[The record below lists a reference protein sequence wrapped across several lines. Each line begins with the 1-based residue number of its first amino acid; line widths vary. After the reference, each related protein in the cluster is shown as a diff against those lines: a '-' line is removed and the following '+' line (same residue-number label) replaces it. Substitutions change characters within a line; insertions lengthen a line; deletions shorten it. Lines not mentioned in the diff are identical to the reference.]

1 MFLVYFPNGSH
12 LLHILLKFLHNHV
25 PRGGVKED
33 FMEQDFCERV
43 AQKADGCT
51 EIDLS
56 TPCNVNAG
64 LRRRSRVQNT
74 GVVKSQVSKRHGTP
88 VNTKHNKSFGR
99 RGEDAACEYLKLSGY
114 KIIDRNWRCSFGE
127 ADIIMQDGNS
137 LVFVEVKTRRDTE
150 KGFPAEA
157 VGAKKREKYEK
168 IALAYISN
176 VDLVD
181 VAVRFDVVSVLVRE
195 EKRALI
201 KHHVNAFGV
210 VQ

>member
-1 MFLVYFPNGSH
+1 MASGACGKIENTYGDCAELDLNTQKNCIVKRRPA
-12 LLHILLKFLHNHV
+12 V
-25 PRGGVKED
+25 PSSA
-33 FMEQDFCERV
+33 M
-43 AQKADGCT
+43 
-51 EIDLS
+51 
-56 TPCNVNAG
+56 
-64 LRRRSRVQNT
+64 
-74 GVVKSQVSKRHGTP
+74 VKSQVSRRHGSP
-88 VNTKHNKSFGR
+88 QNTKHNKSFGR
-99 RGEDAACEYLKLSGY
+99 RGEDAACEYLVSSGY

-127 ADIIMQDGNS
+127 ADIIMQDRNS

-150 KGFPAEA
+150 KGFPSEA

-176 VDLVD
+176 IDLVD
-181 VAVRFDVVSVLVRE
+181 VSVRFDVISVLVTA